1 MPSRMWQ
8 MIVLFSGLISADGQD
23 GGYESGGASGGSIWI
38 QTNGF
43 HGNGVLQSNGGAG
56 VWGRTSLSDNF
67 LFHLNLVQQ
76 VQQMF

>member
-1 MPSRMWQ
+1 
-8 MIVLFSGLISADGQD
+8 MIELFSGLISADGQD

-56 VWGRTSLSDNF
+56 MWWQTFLQVSKTNVFESFSDKT
-67 LFHLNLVQQ
+67 
-76 VQQMF
+76 

>member
-1 MPSRMWQ
+1 

-56 VWGRTSLSDNF
+56 V
-67 LFHLNLVQQ
+67 
-76 VQQMF
+76 